1 MLGVKH
7 ECVTNGRF
15 RRYKSC
21 GGRFTAAETN
31 GSELAADNQIIVAIA
46 AAAARP
52 LERFVVKS
60 DLKSDGTSGDV
71 EPRTAVGRRR
81 QRLRTAE
88 HRDSLIGQ
96 IYKCW

>member
-1 MLGVKH
+1 M
-7 ECVTNGRF
+7 
-15 RRYKSC
+15 
-21 GGRFTAAETN
+21 TAAETN

-60 DLKSDGTSGDV
+60 DLKSDGLAAMPSPHGG
-71 EPRTAVGRRR
+71 RRRR

-96 IYKCW
+96 IYTCR